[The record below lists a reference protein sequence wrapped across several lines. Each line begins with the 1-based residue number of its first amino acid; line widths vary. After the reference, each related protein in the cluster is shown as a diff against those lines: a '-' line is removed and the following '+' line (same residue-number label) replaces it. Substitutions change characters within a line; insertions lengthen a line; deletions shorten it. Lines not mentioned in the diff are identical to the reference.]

1 MCATSGNDSS
11 HDPRDANDPS
21 LEPVDVGSGSA
32 AHYKLSGEAG
42 TAYPVAC
49 TALLVIDPVNDF
61 LSEGGA
67 AWDLTK
73 TTVRMHKVVEN
84 LKRVIEG
91 ARSRGIPVLFGP
103 MAYTEEDYAEHAL
116 HRRSGINRIMFE
128 RKMFRAGSWGA
139 DFHPDLQPQ
148 SGDIILQ
155 PHKGCDVLATDL
167 REHLKRNG
175 TSHLVICGMTANLCV
190 ESTGRHAM
198 EEGYDVTYL
207 SDAIGAENLAAYE
220 ASVLLNFPL
229 IGNAVMTVDEFL
241 AAVEE
246 PGQGAGLIQPG
257 DTVRASDHLKIGTVK
272 DVVRAADDH
281 EAHLL
286 VPRGAIFHTDTYIP
300 LDAVVKRSGRTVF
313 VNVPRIVVG
322 KMNWNEPPSREGRVE
337 KQGPRAN
344 DVEHLYHSR
353 SPSAKAESA
362 TE

>member
-1 MCATSGNDSS
+1 MEHTHGREPSG
-11 HDPRDANDPS
+11 PS
-21 LEPVDVGSGSA
+21 NGSRQTAAVGPGTN

-42 TAYPVAC
+42 IVYPIDR
-49 TALLVIDPVNDF
+49 TTLLVIDPVNDF

-73 TTVRMHKVVEN
+73 TTVKMHNVVEN
-84 LKRVIEG
+84 LKRAIEG

-148 SGDIILQ
+148 EGEIILH

-167 REHLKRNG
+167 REHLERLN

-198 EEGYDVTYL
+198 EEGYDVTFLY
-207 SDAIGAENLAAYE
+207 DAIGAENVPAYE
-220 ASVLLNFPL
+220 ASVMVNFPL
-229 IGNAVMTVDEFL
+229 IGNAVLKVEEFL
-241 AAVEE
+241 AAV
-246 PGQGAGLIQPG
+246 QGGVERTDLIQPG
-257 DTVRASDHLKIGTVK
+257 DTVWGSDHMEIGTLK
-272 DVVRAADDH
+272 EVVEASGEH

-300 LDAVVKRSGRTVF
+300 LDAVVKRSGRDVF
-313 VNVPRIVVG
+313 INVPKIVVG
-322 KMNWNEPPSREGRVE
+322 KMHWDEPPTRGGRME
-337 KQGPRAN
+337 KQGPRSEEVA
-344 DVEHLYHSR
+344 HLYGSR
-353 SPSAKAESA
+353 SPSAGQRRRSA
-362 TE
+362 